1 MNQMLKGAL
10 HDQKQ
15 KKKKKKDPCLMRGY
29 QAIPDAGGGNLLRM
43 LQVKAIPNVTIS
55 LIF

>member
-15 KKKKKKDPCLMRGY
+15 KKKKDPCLMRGY

-43 LQVKAIPNVTIS
+43 LQVRGI
-55 LIF
+55 